1 MKRDFI
7 GESQIG
13 PAPTGLTIA
22 LIMRGRGRAKA
33 IGLAVLAEIA

>member
-1 MKRDFI
+1 MRRDFI

-22 LIMRGRGRAKA
+22 LIMRGRAKA